1 MATLENVVNRAAEV
15 AGVYGRLRTMPER
28 VDALSLATLSAKA
41 AGQQLELFCYWCY
54 QESAPGILCNI
65 LPNGQIPTG
74 SWAPWGSSGKSGMT
88 RTDRDI
94 VRAWL
99 RTLQARRHFPP
110 WRYDPSSRRWYVDLL
125 RYESLTGALGWL
137 AKYPIHPQ
145 DWLNLR
151 LATRR
156 SARK

>member
-1 MATLENVVNRAAEV
+1 MATLENVVNRAADV
-15 AGVYGRLRTMPER
+15 VGTYGRLRTMPER
-28 VDALSLATLSAKA
+28 VDALALAALSAKA
-41 AGQQLELFCYWCY
+41 AGQQMELFALWCY

-88 RTDRDI
+88 RTDRDV

-99 RTLQARRHFPP
+99 RTLQARRHYAP
-110 WRYDPSSRRWYVDLL
+110 WLYVAAQRRWYVDLV
-125 RYESLTGALGWL
+125 RYDTLQDALDWVRRH
-137 AKYPIHPQ
+137 PIHPQ

-156 SARK
+156 SERG